1 MPVINPQGANN
12 QLSSGFKGQDKPE
25 AIWERDAIFR
35 FSLTD
40 NFDPGLSFPN
50 I

>member
-1 MPVINPQGANN
+1 MWMMATGRDTP
-12 QLSSGFKGQDKPE
+12 D
-25 AIWERDAIFR
+25 AIRQRGVIFR